1 MSMREL
7 SDEET
12 VIVGDALARLGVAED
27 QLNREAKALQAKLQG
42 VEVIR
47 QVRQDLRAL
56 GDLETKTRA
65 AQARL
70 AEVETNA
77 EERMAAALARAV
89 EAERVSKERADRAV
103 DEAAQLERLRD
114 DTRRELAD
122 LREELA
128 PLRAEREAFRKMAAT
143 L

>member
-1 MSMREL
+1 MSEREL
-7 SDEET
+7 SDEK
-12 VIVGDALARLGVAED
+12 VVVVGDALARLGVAED
-27 QLNREAKALQAKLQG
+27 TLNRESKALQMKLQA

-47 QVRQDLRAL
+47 AVRQDLRAL
-56 GDLETKTRA
+56 GDLEAKTRA

-70 AEVETNA
+70 VEVEATT
-77 EERMAAALARAV
+77 EERMAAAVARAV
-89 EAERVSKERADRAV
+89 EAERVAKERGDRAV

-114 DTRRELAD
+114 DTRRELAE